1 MYNDRAFVFGY
12 DIITSYDKMV
22 STRDSMTI
30 IIIVSKGRQLII
42 EALMLIFTYPNGNYF
57 IDALDDRI

>member
-42 EALMLIFTYPNGNYF
+42 EALMLIFTYSNGNYF